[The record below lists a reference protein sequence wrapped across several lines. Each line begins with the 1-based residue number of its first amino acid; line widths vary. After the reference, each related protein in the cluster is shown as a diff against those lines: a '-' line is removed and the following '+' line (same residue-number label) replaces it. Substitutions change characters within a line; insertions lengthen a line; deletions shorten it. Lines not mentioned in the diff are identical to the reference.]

1 MRAKQSIREREKE
14 VQRTLAGHLRDR
26 DKEREHHKRD
36 EAIRHFSALLVDL
49 VRNPDLTW
57 KEVKRQLRKDHRWE
71 LVEILDREDREKYMF
86 FLCIWIDIN

>member
-1 MRAKQSIREREKE
+1 MK
-14 VQRTLAGHLRDR
+14 VQRTLATHLRDR

-36 EAIRHFSALLVDL
+36 EAIRHFSALLADL

-71 LVEILDREDREKYMF
+71 LVENLEREDRER
-86 FLCIWIDIN
+86 